1 MMNTA
6 ELILSVQ
13 AQNMKRSME
22 ALDKL
27 RIEAVQARRSSC
39 LSAVFS
45 QSQGG
50 QTFTKSKPRLYAL
63 SLLLRLS
70 NPKLSKTT
78 RAV

>member
-13 AQNMKRSME
+13 AQTMKRSME

-50 QTFTKSKPRLYAL
+50 QTAHFQLNQIVNL
-63 SLLLRLS
+63 EV
-70 NPKLSKTT
+70 TT
-78 RAV
+78 YC